1 MTRVQTAAASLVA
14 AVPAGI
20 LCALLVMV
28 FLNHAENLKTM
39 TQALVGGTLVV
50 TAVVTLLPFGV
61 LIFGGRSGGKGA
73 DKGKAGATSGKA
85 ADDGTIATSDDI
97 VASEDD
103 LEIDEDT
110 ETVMYQDAVDDEAD
124 TAEVFEDDD
133 FSTTDEEDFVLS
145 DDDIEA
151 YEDDEDS
158 K

>member
-39 TQALVGGTLVV
+39 TQALVGGTLMV

-61 LIFGGRSGGKGA
+61 LIFGGRKAGKA
-73 DKGKAGATSGKA
+73 PEKAKAGAAADK
-85 ADDGTIATSDDI
+85 ADDGMIATSDDI
-97 VASEDD
+97 IATDDD
-103 LEIDEDT
+103 LEADEDT
-110 ETVMYQDAVDDEAD
+110 ETVLYQDAVDDDAD
-124 TAEVFEDDD
+124 TAEVFEDED
-133 FSTTDEEDFVLS
+133 FSTTDEEDFALS

-151 YEDDEDS
+151 YEDDDDR